1 MKLHLIGTAAL
12 LLFFSLIPLNL
23 KADIPLPQPQPQT
36 ANKADNVE
44 TAVVATVT
52 DGGQYDTLRFAG
64 RDTISGKLI
73 SLQPDK
79 YLLWSHPDAEKPIE
93 FKYANLREISLS
105 GKHPNPPAGTASIR
119 LTNGDIIKGSIVKL
133 DSQNLIVKTWYA
145 GEMKIVR
152 KMLKEIVPSTVS
164 AGIYEGPN
172 DIKEWILENQR
183 DGRKADVVNKTLV
196 IPGNTSAGRDMKLP
210 DMAKIEFDMSFAPNS
225 NVNIFLYGD
234 QIARHQ
240 GNSYIIN
247 ISSNYIYV
255 QRFSRNEGSNNIGQ
269 GESRK
274 LTEKRQTHFVI
285 LVNKK
290 QRSFTIIVNGAM
302 MQQMIDSNGEFC
314 GKGTMMSF
322 FNGNS
327 QVPLKIRNLVVSK
340 WDGRLPNATADA
352 EESKTDNILFSNE
365 DKVTGKLKSINDGQI
380 TFDTE
385 FASLTIP
392 LERVKN
398 ISISGEGAQVA
409 KRNANDIRLFFNNDE
424 YLTADLI
431 KISNGKV
438 TAKSENF
445 GGGDFLL
452 NAFRKIALNI
462 YAEPLEVDKTS
473 AAINDDDDSSDS
485 D

>member
-1 MKLHLIGTAAL
+1 MKNHLTGSAAL
-12 LLFFSLIPLNL
+12 LLFFSLIPLTL
-23 KADIPLPQPQPQT
+23 KADIPLPPPLPQPAGKT
-36 ANKADNVE
+36 AMAE
-44 TAVVATVT
+44 AAEAAATT
-52 DGGQYDTLRFAG
+52 DGGQYDILRFAG

-73 SLQPDK
+73 SLLPDK
-79 YLLWSHPDAEKPIE
+79 CLLWSHPDAEKPIE

-105 GKHPNPPAGTASIR
+105 GKHPNPPAGTANIR

-145 GEMKIVR
+145 GELKLAR
-152 KMLKEIVPSTVS
+152 KMLKEIIPSTVS
-164 AGIYEGPN
+164 TGIYEGPN
-172 DIKEWILENQR
+172 DIKEWTLENQR
-183 DGRKADVVNKTLV
+183 DGRKAEVVNKTLV

-225 NVNIFLYGD
+225 NVNIFLYSE
-234 QIARHQ
+234 QLARHQ

-302 MQQMIDSNGEFC
+302 MQQMIDSHGEFC

-327 QVPLKIRNLVVSK
+327 LAPLKIRNLVVSK

-352 EESKTDNILFSNE
+352 EESKTDNILFSND

-398 ISISGEGAQVA
+398 ISVSGEGAQVA

-424 YLTADLI
+424 RLTANLA
-431 KISNGKV
+431 KIADGKV

-445 GGGDFLL
+445 GSGDFLL

-462 YAEPLEVDKTS
+462 YAEPVEGDKTS
-473 AAINDDDDSSDS
+473 DTNGDDDSSDS